1 VDALIRERPENAY
14 FWEVKGSFH
23 FQSGRQREA
32 IGPLRK
38 ALQLS
43 GGNESL
49 IQVQLAQA
57 LLGTEDKAVLEEAIG
72 LLKRAAA
79 ADPSHATAY
88 NLLGTALMKKGDAYL
103 PQAEIA
109 TAQGRFAEGNI
120 KEAQRFA
127 KRALTKLPPGSPEW
141 LRADDIIKYKQ
152 PSE

>member
-1 VDALIRERPENAY
+1 
-14 FWEVKGSFH
+14 
-23 FQSGRQREA
+23 
-32 IGPLRK
+32 
-38 ALQLS
+38 LS
-43 GGNESL
+43 GGNEPL

-57 LLGTEDKAVLEEAIG
+57 LLGTEDRAVLDEVIG

-79 ADPSHATAY
+79 ADPQHATAY
-88 NLLGTALMKKGDAYL
+88 NLLGTALVKKGDAYL
-103 PQAEIA
+103 PQAEAA

-141 LRADDIIKYKQ
+141 LRAEDIIKYKQ